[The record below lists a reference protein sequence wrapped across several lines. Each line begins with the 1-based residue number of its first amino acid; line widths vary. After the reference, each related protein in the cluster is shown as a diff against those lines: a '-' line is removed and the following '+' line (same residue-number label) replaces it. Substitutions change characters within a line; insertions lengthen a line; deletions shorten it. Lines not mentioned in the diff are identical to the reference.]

1 MTSKG
6 RNTMDPQK
14 KKNLKGLMAKTAA
27 ARNERVKELHLD
39 LPVPSWN
46 GDLVMRFNVVDRDKI
61 DELSAK
67 SKRGSEDEIDL
78 LVSNVQSLWVWGP
91 EAALKAAE
99 IDEAEMAKLE
109 RMVDNEN
116 YFKLVDDRGIEIKF
130 DIQLL
135 DYFYDPDNP
144 DPTMVAVK
152 ENPTVK
158 AILVDWLYAGNRVAI
173 GESVGRLL
181 TWSGNTDR
189 KVSETIVPE
198 SRA

>member
-78 LVSNVQSLWVWGP
+78 L